1 MLEAKEV
8 YVVMQNNYRI
18 SRNIRAKWFFKNLN
32 KTLTFKWKTCQ
43 VCVNI
48 YLLLFITMSSN
59 FKIKPLKLKYYEF
72 VFCFLYN
79 YIFLHYL
86 FLINTIDY

>member
-18 SRNIRAKWFFKNLN
+18 SRNIRAQWFFKNLN

-43 VCVNI
+43 VCLRLN
-48 YLLLFITMSSN
+48 
-59 FKIKPLKLKYYEF
+59 
-72 VFCFLYN
+72 
-79 YIFLHYL
+79 IFL
-86 FLINTIDY
+86 FLH

>member
-18 SRNIRAKWFFKNLN
+18 SRNIRAQWFFKNLN

-43 VCVNI
+43 VCLRLNI
-48 YLLLFITMSSN
+48 FLFALAI
-59 FKIKPLKLKYYEF
+59 F
-72 VFCFLYN
+72 FLYQ
-79 YIFLHYL
+79 
-86 FLINTIDY
+86 DS